1 MIERQI
7 EKIKTDLSLNPYFN
21 REGAFRLFELDGRGY
36 IDKDDLKYWLNLI
49 GIFPTDYEFDIV
61 VPFEKENRTMVEERL
76 PH

>member
-49 GIFPTDYEFDIV
+49 SIFPRGHELNLIMKIIDIQ
-61 VPFEKENRTMVEERL
+61 KQLDIN
-76 PH
+76 